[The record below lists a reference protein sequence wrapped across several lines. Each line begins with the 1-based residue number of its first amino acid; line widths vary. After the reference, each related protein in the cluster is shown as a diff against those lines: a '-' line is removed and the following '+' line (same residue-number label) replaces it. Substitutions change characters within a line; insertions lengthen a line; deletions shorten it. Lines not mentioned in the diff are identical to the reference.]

1 MITKDVTKKLY
12 SFYID
17 SVALENL
24 DKLSKYASIKGKK
37 ITVSNLIRFAVQKFV
52 ISEMKTMELM
62 DNLVNEINA
71 MNTDEED

>member
-1 MITKDVTKKLY
+1 MIPKDITKKLY

-17 SVALENL
+17 PSVLENL
-24 DKLSKYASIKGKK
+24 NKLSAYASTKGKN
-37 ITVSNLIRFAVQKFV
+37 ITTSKLIRFAIQKFV

-71 MNTDEED
+71 MNTGEEE

>member
-71 MNTDEED
+71 MNIDEED

>member
-1 MITKDVTKKLY
+1 MIPKDITKKLY

-17 SVALENL
+17 PSVLENL
-24 DKLSKYASIKGKK
+24 NKLSTYASTKGKN
-37 ITVSNLIRFAVQKFV
+37 ITTSKLIRFAVQKFV